1 MGRLEYGK
9 VEKLVIEVLCYQFE
23 EQLGKCLE
31 KDVYIRS
38 EELLFFVA
46 NLMQQSIEGF
56 EEKCLIDQ
64 MVVFWL

>member
-9 VEKLVIEVLCYQFE
+9 GKKLVIEVLCYQFE
-23 EQLGKCLE
+23 KQLGKCLE
-31 KDVYIRS
+31 KEVYIQS

-46 NLMQQSIEGF
+46 NLMQQSIEEF

-64 MVVFWL
+64 TVVFWL